1 MSYYYNYY
9 VGYKKD
15 GKIYPLGPYDS
26 MGKLHTALSK
36 SRSFASALYKKF
48 YPIKETEISDEL
60 RGRFESKDWN
70 GELKLNAT
78 YLTEKEL
85 NELSSNYIKS
95 GYFLIS
101 DVESYVRSGD
111 TWDIFY
117 DKITPQ
123 VYAAKLQHELTFGKN
138 QPQKD
143 VEGNEY
149 TEPNASDYM
158 YYAYP
163 DYDCQEYEVSV
174 LKDMIEILRTYDLE
188 DAEYVIIL
196 SEG

>member
-1 MSYYYNYY
+1 MSYYYDYY

-26 MGKLHTALSK
+26 MGKLRPALSR
-36 SRSFASALYKKF
+36 SRSFASDLYNEF
-48 YPIKETEISDEL
+48 YPIKEAEISDEL
-60 RGRFESKDWN
+60 RARFESEDWN
-70 GELKLNAT
+70 GKLKLNAT
-78 YLTEKEL
+78 YLTESDLSEL
-85 NELSSNYIKS
+85 NSNYIKS

-101 DVESYVRSGD
+101 DVESYEKDGY

-143 VEGNEY
+143 IEGNEY

-163 DYDCQEYEVSV
+163 DFNSKEYEVSV
-174 LKDMIEILRTYDLE
+174 LKSMIEILRTYELKVD
-188 DAEYVIIL
+188 EYVIIL